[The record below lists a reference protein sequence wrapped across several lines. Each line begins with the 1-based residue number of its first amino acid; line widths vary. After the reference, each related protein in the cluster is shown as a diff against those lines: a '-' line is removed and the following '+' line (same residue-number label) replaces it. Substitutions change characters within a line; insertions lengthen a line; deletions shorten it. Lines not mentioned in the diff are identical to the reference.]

1 MDIFAIIIFISTL
14 LYIYI
19 DINYNIID
27 KMHLHKMTIYQI
39 NLI

>member
-1 MDIFAIIIFISTL
+1 MDIFAIIICISTL
-14 LYIYI
+14 LSIYI

-27 KMHLHKMTIYQI
+27 KMHLRKMTIYQI